1 MKKRSLVFVFGILMA
16 FLTLISTQSVLAT
29 SVDITSDVSIE
40 NMPKEVV
47 VGESGK
53 FKGEIEKIQGIN
65 VTGTINYRTSDSN
78 ILSTSSNGE
87 WTAKASGEVTVT
99 TLVTLSNE
107 SMQALKDK
115 FPGDTLVTRDVAS
128 VFTIRVT
135 KKSSS
140 VYRIYNPNSGEHFY
154 TENGTE
160 VNNLKKA
167 GWKDEGLGWFAPSSG
182 SNVYRL
188 YNPNAGDHHY
198 TINLNEK
205 NNLVKVGW
213 KYEGV
218 SWYSD
223 NSKRKPLY
231 RLYNPNAKKAG
242 AHHYTP
248 HKWERD
254 NLKKAGWSDE
264 GIGWWGV

>member
-1 MKKRSLVFVFGILMA
+1 MKKKLLVFVFGIFMT
-16 FLTLISTQSVLAT
+16 FMTLISTQIVSAA
-29 SVDITSDVSIE
+29 SVDITADVSIK

-47 VGESGK
+47 VGETGK
-53 FKGEIEKIQGIN
+53 FVGKIEKIQGLE
-65 VTGTINYRTSDSN
+65 VTGSIKYQTSDTT
-78 ILSTSSNGE
+78 ILSINSNGE
-87 WTAKASGEVTVT
+87 WKAKSQGEVTVT
-99 TLVTLSNE
+99 PLVTLSSA

-115 FPGDTLVTRDVAS
+115 FPGDTLVTRDIARIN
-128 VFTIRVT
+128 TIKVT
-135 KKSSS
+135 KRSSS

-154 TENGTE
+154 TGNGTE

-198 TINLNEK
+198 TMNLNEK

-248 HKWERD
+248 HKSERD
-254 NLKKAGWSDE
+254 NLKKAGWRDE